1 MSSRLG
7 QPWGKITEAWT
18 WKIRGGMK
26 KYYFQALGG
35 EKGGSPLN
43 DRDEVKINIGSSI
56 KHKMSIKL
64 GFQCIR

>member
-1 MSSRLG
+1 MDLEN
-7 QPWGKITEAWT
+7 K
-18 WKIRGGMK
+18 GGVK

-64 GFQCIR
+64 GIQCIQ